1 MLEQEG
7 SPSHWPPLGLP
18 AGSVRALMT
27 LIVVAVVTHGIVRS
41 QPVDPL
47 WTETL
52 LIALAWYF
60 TARRFLSLP
69 PGTLDRLQQ
78 EGLIEQEQ
86 NPLYLPR
93 HSIRVLII
101 VNFSGLA
108 WWLQT
113 EGRLQESEAVSLLL
127 MVGAVVFGSMIR
139 GIATRLGLRKQSR
152 WSSRWGDLRALIVLG
167 TVIAAAGI
175 RLLMLD
181 RHPLPEI
188 DRVALAMMLFYFG
201 AR

>member
-1 MLEQEG
+1 
-7 SPSHWPPLGLP
+7 
-18 AGSVRALMT
+18 
-27 LIVVAVVTHGIVRS
+27 
-41 QPVDPL
+41 
-47 WTETL
+47 
-52 LIALAWYF
+52 
-60 TARRFLSLP
+60 
-69 PGTLDRLQQ
+69 
-78 EGLIEQEQ
+78 
-86 NPLYLPR
+86 
-93 HSIRVLII
+93 
-101 VNFSGLA
+101 
-108 WWLQT
+108 
-113 EGRLQESEAVSLLL
+113 